1 MKRRQLLVLIA
12 TLPLSAKSHLS
23 KASVSAITDEVGAN
37 HDEAMDFV
45 KHYNLQWV
53 ELRNIPG
60 TQKEFATLSDPQ
72 LKGALAELRAAKLK
86 VSLLH
91 TAKPNQAAIDAAIT
105 LGATGIRCSTE
116 LNTRLTAVTTVVTD
130 ATEWEPAK
138 TPEVP
143 ARILNVRADSL
154 QPLNWHRIFETLQ
167 RNNYQGQISL
177 KTEAARADEAMRELM
192 HYIGEL

>member
-1 MKRRQLLVLIA
+1 MLIA
-12 TLPLSAKSHLS
+12 TLPLSAKTHIS

-72 LKGALAELRAAKLK
+72 LKGALAELRAAKLR

-91 TAKPNQAAIDAAIT
+91 TSKPNQAAVDAAIT

-116 LNTRLTAVTTVVTD
+116 LNTTLNVITD

-138 TPEVP
+138 TPEAP
-143 ARILNVRADSL
+143 ARILNVRVDSL
-154 QPLNWHRIFETLQ
+154 QPLNWRRIFETLQ
-167 RNNYQGQISL
+167 RDNYQGRISL
-177 KTEAARADEAMRELM
+177 KTEPAQADDAMRELM

>member
-1 MKRRQLLVLIA
+1 MLIA
-12 TLPLSAKSHLS
+12 TLPLSAKSHIS
-23 KASVSAITDEVGAN
+23 KASVSAITDEVGAS

-60 TQKEFATLSDPQ
+60 TQKEFATLSGPQ

-91 TAKPNQAAIDAAIT
+91 TAKPSQAAIDAAIT
-105 LGATGIRCSTE
+105 LGATGIRCATE
-116 LNTRLTAVTTVVTD
+116 INASLTVVTE
-130 ATEWEPAK
+130 ATEWAPAK
-138 TPEVP
+138 TPEAP
-143 ARILNVRADSL
+143 ARILNVRVDSL
-154 QPLNWHRIFETLQ
+154 QPLNWRRIFETLQ
-167 RNNYQGQISL
+167 RNNYQGRISL
-177 KTEAARADEAMRELM
+177 KTEPDKADDAMRELM

>member
-1 MKRRQLLVLIA
+1 MLIA

-105 LGATGIRCSTE
+105 LGATGIRCATELNSTE
-116 LNTRLTAVTTVVTD
+116 LNMKLAVVTD

-138 TPEVP
+138 TPEAP

-154 QPLNWHRIFETLQ
+154 QPLNWHRIFDTLQ

-177 KTEAARADEAMRELM
+177 KTEVARADEAMRELM